1 MMNNFFKSLLCGLL
15 IVAAACGGLWLVLDQ
30 VGISDVAGITTKV
43 PNPDNLID
51 PAEYS
56 FKSGSVVNGVT
67 ITYDENGLLT
77 LDGQAT
83 EDFEICLG
91 EYYVLDKSFYTM
103 SVYCPEPART
113 TTGTKIT
120 TVPASAYAESIVIAK
135 GSFADCYTFEN
146 TKLQHVRVYITVTA
160 GDNFDAYTVA
170 PVLVAGKTIGTF
182 YINQE
187 INL

>member
-1 MMNNFFKSLLCGLL
+1 MSNFWKSLICGLL
-15 IVAAACGGLWLVLDQ
+15 IVAFACGGLFLVFDR
-30 VGISDVAGITTKV
+30 VGIGDLTGITQKIR
-43 PNPDNLID
+43 NPENLIE
-51 PAEYS
+51 PAEYT

-67 ITYDENGLLT
+67 ITYNEDGILT

-120 TVPASAYAESIVIAK
+120 DVPGSKYAESVIIAK

-146 TKLQHVRVYITVTA
+146 TKLQHVRVYITISA
-160 GDNFDAYTVA
+160 GDAFDGYTVA
-170 PVLVAGKTIGTF
+170 PVLVAGKEIGTF

-187 INL
+187 INF